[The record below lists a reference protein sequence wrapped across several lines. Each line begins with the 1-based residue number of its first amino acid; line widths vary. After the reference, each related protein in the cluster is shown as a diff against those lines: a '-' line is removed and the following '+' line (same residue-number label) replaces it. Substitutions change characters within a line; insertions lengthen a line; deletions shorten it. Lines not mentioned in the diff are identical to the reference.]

1 MAPPGDYSAEKAAQI
16 ERDLAAAKK
25 AYIDLGAAAVNFGN
39 ISSDVADKELINAKN
54 LAQQNADRAAA
65 MRSALEQWQRSVLR
79 SWQGEDYHANVR

>member
-16 ERDLAAAKK
+16 ARDLAAAKK

-54 LAQQNADRAAA
+54 LAQQNANQRE
-65 MRSALEQWQRSVLR
+65 ALLELLQAELQHQDVVEKKR
-79 SWQGEDYHANVR
+79 

>member
-16 ERDLAAAKK
+16 ARDLAAAKK

-54 LAQQNADRAAA
+54 LAQQNGRWHGNWKGP
-65 MRSALEQWQRSVLR
+65 RNRIR
-79 SWQGEDYHANVR
+79 RIR